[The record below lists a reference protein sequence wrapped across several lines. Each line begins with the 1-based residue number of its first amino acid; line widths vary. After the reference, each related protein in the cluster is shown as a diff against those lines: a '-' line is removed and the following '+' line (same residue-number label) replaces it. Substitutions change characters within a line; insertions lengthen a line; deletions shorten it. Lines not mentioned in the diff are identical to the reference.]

1 MNRLVVLYDSGC
13 PMCSRFRSWLVAQ
26 PQIVPVLAVPAGS
39 DAARQLLPQL
49 DHAATLREITVVA
62 DTGAVWTG
70 ASAWVT
76 CLWATV
82 EHRDL
87 ALRLSTPLGLPVA
100 RAMAYAAAGL
110 RASLTTTQVPHAR
123 GPEARG
129 PEARGPERG
138 PERSQ
143 ERGPDATGGGG
154 YADDCDGLCAP
165 V

>member
-1 MNRLVVLYDSGC
+1 MNRLVVLYDGGC
-13 PMCSRFRSWLVAQ
+13 PMCSRFRSWLVEQ
-26 PQIVPVLAVPAGS
+26 PHLVPVIAVPAGS
-39 DAARQLLPQL
+39 TAARELLPHL
-49 DHAATLREITVVA
+49 DHDATLREITVVA
-62 DTGAVWTG
+62 TTGAVWTG

-110 RASLTTTQVPHAR
+110 RGSLTTTRVPGAR
-123 GPEARG
+123 SPG
-129 PEARGPERG
+129 
-138 PERSQ
+138 
-143 ERGPDATGGGG
+143 ATGGGG
-154 YADDCDGLCAP
+154 YADDCDGLCQP

>member
-1 MNRLVVLYDSGC
+1 MNRLVVLYDAGC
-13 PMCSRFRSWLVAQ
+13 PMCSRFRSWLVEQ
-26 PQIVPVLAVPAGS
+26 PHLVPVTAVPAGS
-39 DAARQLLPQL
+39 PEARRLLPGL

-87 ALRLSTPLGLPVA
+87 ATRLSTPVGLPVA

-110 RASLTTTQVPHAR
+110 RASLTTTHVPDSGR
-123 GPEARG
+123 
-129 PEARGPERG
+129 
-138 PERSQ
+138 
-143 ERGPDATGGGG
+143 PDAPRGGG
-154 YADDCDGLCAP
+154 YADDCDGLCQP

>member
-1 MNRLVVLYDSGC
+1 
-13 PMCSRFRSWLVAQ
+13 MCSRFRSWLVGQ
-26 PQIVPVLAVPAGS
+26 PHLVPVTAVPAS
-39 DAARQLLPQL
+39 SPEARRLLPHL

-76 CLWATV
+76 CLWATL

-110 RASLTTTQVPHAR
+110 RAALPPTPAPAGR
-123 GPEARG
+123 GPEGRG
-129 PEARGPERG
+129 PEPRRPEPR
-138 PERSQ
+138 RS
-143 ERGPDATGGGG
+143 DATGGGG

>member
-1 MNRLVVLYDSGC
+1 MNRLVVLYDAGC
-13 PMCSRFRSWLVAQ
+13 PMCSRFRSWLVEQ
-26 PQIVPVLAVPAGS
+26 PHLVPVTAVPAGS
-39 DAARQLLPQL
+39 TAARALLPHL

-110 RASLTTTQVPHAR
+110 RATLTTTH
-123 GPEARG
+123 GPEAGR
-129 PEARGPERG
+129 
-138 PERSQ
+138 
-143 ERGPDATGGGG
+143 PDATGGGG
-154 YADDCDGLCAP
+154 YADDCDGLCQP

>member
-1 MNRLVVLYDSGC
+1 MNQLVVLYDAGC
-13 PMCSRFRSWLVAQ
+13 PMCSRFRSWLVEQ
-26 PQIVPVLAVPAGS
+26 PHLVPVTAVPAGS
-39 DAARQLLPQL
+39 TAARELLPHL
-49 DHAATLREITVVA
+49 DHAATLRDITVVA

-87 ALRLSTPLGLPVA
+87 ALRLSTPLGLPIA

-110 RASLTTTQVPHAR
+110 RGSLTTTHAAELGVPT
-123 GPEARG
+123 P
-129 PEARGPERG
+129 
-138 PERSQ
+138 S
-143 ERGPDATGGGG
+143 GGGG
-154 YADDCDGLCAP
+154 YADDCDGLCQP

>member
-1 MNRLVVLYDSGC
+1 VRSLVVLYDAGC
-13 PMCSRFRSWLVAQ
+13 PMCSRFRSWLVGQ
-26 PQIVPVLAVPAGS
+26 PHLVPVTAVPAGS
-39 DAARQLLPQL
+39 PEARRLLPHL

-110 RASLTTTQVPHAR
+110 RSSLTTTQVPAAHASDR
-123 GPEARG
+123 A
-129 PEARGPERG
+129 
-138 PERSQ
+138 
-143 ERGPDATGGGG
+143 GGGG
-154 YADDCDGLCAP
+154 YADDCDGLCPP

>member
-1 MNRLVVLYDSGC
+1 MNGLVVLYDAGC
-13 PMCSRFRSWLVAQ
+13 PMCSRFRSWLVEQ
-26 PQIVPVLAVPAGS
+26 PHLVRVTAVPAGS
-39 DAARQLLPQL
+39 PEARRLLPGL
-49 DHAATLREITVVA
+49 DHGATLREVTVVA

-87 ALRLSTPLGLPVA
+87 AIRLSTPLGLPVA

-110 RASLTTTQVPHAR
+110 RASLTTTQA
-123 GPEARG
+123 PEVRRPVGA
-129 PEARGPERG
+129 A
-138 PERSQ
+138 
-143 ERGPDATGGGG
+143 GGG
-154 YADDCDGLCAP
+154 YADDCDGLCQP

>member
-1 MNRLVVLYDSGC
+1 MRSLVVLYDAGC
-13 PMCSRFRSWLVAQ
+13 PMCSRFRFWLVRQ
-26 PQIVPVLAVPAGS
+26 PHLVPVTAVPAGS
-39 DAARQLLPQL
+39 PEARALLPRLDHDAA
-49 DHAATLREITVVA
+49 LRDVTVVA

-110 RASLTTTQVPHAR
+110 RASLTTTRVPA
-123 GPEARG
+123 A
-129 PEARGPERG
+129 
-138 PERSQ
+138 
-143 ERGPDATGGGG
+143 RGPDATDVTRGGG
-154 YADDCDGLCAP
+154 YADDCDGLCPP

>member
-1 MNRLVVLYDSGC
+1 MNRLVVLYDAGC
-13 PMCSRFRSWLVAQ
+13 PMCSRFRSWLVEQ
-26 PQIVPVLAVPAGS
+26 QHLVPVVAIPAGS
-39 DAARQLLPQL
+39 NAARELLPEL

-62 DTGAVWTG
+62 DTGAMWTG

-110 RASLTTTQVPHAR
+110 RASLTTTDVPELR
-123 GPEARG
+123 SPEARSPG
-129 PEARGPERG
+129 VTE
-138 PERSQ
+138 
-143 ERGPDATGGGG
+143 GGG
-154 YADDCDGLCAP
+154 YADDCDGLCQP